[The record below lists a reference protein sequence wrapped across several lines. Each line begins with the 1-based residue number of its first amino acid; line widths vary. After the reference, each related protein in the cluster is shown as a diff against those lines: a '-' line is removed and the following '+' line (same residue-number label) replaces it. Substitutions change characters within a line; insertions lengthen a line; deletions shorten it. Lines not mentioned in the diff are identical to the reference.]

1 MCSKTKSIIDI
12 FFFFSTILQAE
23 EDTGRLLLHSI
34 GLNKELITTGGTAA
48 AQSRVNQFVLQE
60 LLPVYP
66 AAIVEEDDKGRIP
79 FVEPIIQWI
88 EARRAVRKWK
98 IDTDRT
104 KEKVALVAAKFKLQ
118 KKKRMS
124 SRTMDLAYH
133 DSDSD
138 SEGSVSK
145 MKKQPSLRQYG
156 SFFGSQSDHDEKL
169 ARREL
174 KMIVESSD
182 DAMFCIDER
191 GQILL
196 TNDAAVK
203 HFGHSKK
210 EFIGSNISMICNA
223 KDASHHG
230 EYLERYLKTGEKRV
244 MGKKRELLARKK
256 DGSTFYIELGLT
268 EVNLGGGKYIFCGFV
283 KDITDMKRHRRSL
296 ERSMNDVDDKP
307 EDQEGGG
314 ARNQA
319 RGIPPLVEWCFNI
332 LSEFVDNYAFASNG
346 SPEEGIDDD
355 SSLEA
360 SGTDLKASFTGSR
373 GGGFSSA
380 HQGGVSN
387 FAEMRDTRV
396 VEKVAAIPHL
406 LEELLLVEDPE
417 VRSRLFDMSIVHKVL
432 FNVDS
437 LGKGDW
443 LIEMLDKSIRVQK
456 QRVLDANLT
465 GADVGS
471 TAEGRQLQL
480 QLQMAQ
486 DQCRFLAEGAVFYL
500 EQVSELNIKDDL
512 YVFHHVQMHQA
523 VTRDGGMADMI
534 STGDVHHFESHRN
547 ALFDA
552 VGGLNGLVRRLCVLD
567 DDLVK
572 RAAATPVIRR
582 LLDKIMFSPF
592 ATLAA
597 LFDGFNHFL
606 LMISFRLG
614 PAPALFHLSNMDS
627 TFNSQ
632 QYLFASV
639 TLMAR

>member
-1 MCSKTKSIIDI
+1 M
-12 FFFFSTILQAE
+12 
-23 EDTGRLLLHSI
+23 
-34 GLNKELITTGGTAA
+34 
-48 AQSRVNQFVLQE
+48 
-60 LLPVYP
+60 
-66 AAIVEEDDKGRIP
+66 EEDDKGRIP

-104 KEKVALVAAKFKLQ
+104 REKVALVAAKFKLQ
-118 KKKRMS
+118 KKKRLS
-124 SRTMDLAYH
+124 SVRSMDLAYH

-145 MKKQPSLRQYG
+145 MKKQPSLRMG
-156 SFFGSQSDHDEKL
+156 SLFGSQSDHDEKL

-182 DAMFCIDER
+182 DAMFCINER

-203 HFGHSKK
+203 QFGHSKQD
-210 EFIGSNISMICNA
+210 FIGSNISMICNT
-223 KDASHHG
+223 KDGSHHD
-230 EYLERYLKTGEKRV
+230 EYLARYLKTGEKRV

-283 KDITDMKRHRRSL
+283 KDITDMKLHRRSL
-296 ERSMNDVDDKP
+296 ERSMNDVDDNKA
-307 EDQEGGG
+307 EEEGGG

-346 SPEEGIDDD
+346 MPGEAIDDD

-360 SGTDLKASFTGSR
+360 SATDLKASFTGSR

-380 HQGGVSN
+380 HQGGGVSN

-396 VEKVAAIPHL
+396 VEKVAAIPNL
-406 LEELLLVEDPE
+406 LEELLLIEDPE
-417 VRSRLFDMSIVHKVL
+417 VRTRLFDMSIVHKVL

-512 YVFHHVQMHQA
+512 YVFHHVQMHQE
-523 VTRDGGMADMI
+523 VTRESQGMADMI

-627 TFNSQ
+627 TFQSQ

>member
-1 MCSKTKSIIDI
+1 MQYT
-12 FFFFSTILQAE
+12 QAE

-66 AAIVEEDDKGRIP
+66 AAIVEEDDTGRIP

-104 KEKVALVAAKFKLQ
+104 REKVALVAAKFKLQ
-118 KKKRMS
+118 KKKRLS
-124 SRTMDLAYH
+124 SVRSMDLAYH

-145 MKKQPSLRQYG
+145 MKKQPSLRMG
-156 SFFGSQSDHDEKL
+156 SLFGSQSDHDEKL

-182 DAMFCIDER
+182 DAMFCINER

-203 HFGHSKK
+203 QFGHSKQD
-210 EFIGSNISMICNA
+210 FIGSNISMICNT
-223 KDASHHG
+223 KDGSHHD
-230 EYLERYLKTGEKRV
+230 EYLARYLKTGEKRV

-283 KDITDMKRHRRSL
+283 KDITDMKLHRRSL
-296 ERSMNDVDDKP
+296 ERSMNDVDDNKA
-307 EDQEGGG
+307 EEEGGG

-346 SPEEGIDDD
+346 MPGEAIDDD

-360 SGTDLKASFTGSR
+360 SATDLKTSFTGSR

-380 HQGGVSN
+380 HQGGGVSN

-396 VEKVAAIPHL
+396 VEKVAAIPNL

-417 VRSRLFDMSIVHKVL
+417 VRTRLFDMSIVHKVL

-512 YVFHHVQMHQA
+512 YVFHHVQMHQE
-523 VTRDGGMADMI
+523 VTRESQGMADMI

-627 TFNSQ
+627 TFQSQ